1 LSVEGDLECMRDSIE
16 FPHAEV
22 EELKDDNK
30 KPKGKRRSYEATTGE
45 IRKGQ

>member
-1 LSVEGDLECMRDSIE
+1 MYERFHIE

-30 KPKGKRRSYEATTGE
+30 KPKGKRQGYEATTGE
-45 IRKGQ
+45 VRKGQ